1 MTFLD
6 RIVTSVFDGVEYLLD
21 ASFYLFNKSMFGVLN
36 AFEYLLDASFYLF
49 DKSMKGIFNGFE
61 YFLDFVPTIP
71 SRIKNK
77 ICSYWPFVHLL
88 NQDEKNSHLW
98 DAISN
103 DNTSKLQTF
112 IHAGADITMT
122 REGLNTLMRA
132 VTNGHTQSVAILIKA
147 GALPTVEALHYAY
160 TMTEQLLKSLSP
172 EIKAYSEITQ
182 LLLKSLSPEIIE
194 AEFNHENTN
203 PGLKKLIQMRLIEKI
218 NYELLII
225 SNNKKHS
232 PFNRLPAEILT
243 LILSKNHPILTSKE
257 ILPAVNLFFKS
268 IYETNE
274 APVIKEPILPAANS
288 VPVIFSV
295 TPSTNIPIEN
305 KPLVKI
311 DNDAE
316 IGKKPISSID
326 IN

>member
-122 REGLNTLMRA
+122 REGLTTLMRA

-160 TMTEQLLKSLSP
+160 TMTEQ
-172 EIKAYSEITQ
+172 
-182 LLLKSLSPEIIE
+182 LLKSLSPEIIE